1 MKQFVIVLLLSLLM
15 PIAAVSQ
22 NTYPSITSD
31 SLVIIT
37 PEQLKTANLI
47 FNEHEMLTEKVKL
60 LDSQISNLTEINK
73 LYEVQDSIRVKELD
87 LYKGAY
93 YDSLDKYTKLNKKY
107 KTTKVLSIS
116 GLAAILLGVLI
127 WR

>member
-1 MKQFVIVLLLSLLM
+1 
-15 PIAAVSQ
+15 
-22 NTYPSITSD
+22 
-31 SLVIIT
+31 
-37 PEQLKTANLI
+37 
-47 FNEHEMLTEKVKL
+47 MLTEKVKL
-60 LDSQISNLTEINK
+60 LDSQVSNLTEINK
-73 LYEVQDSIRVKELD
+73 LYQIQDSIRVKELD

-93 YDSLDKYTKLNKKY
+93 YDGLDKYNKLNKKY